1 MKNDENKVVKKDV
14 LSKEKSKQKTIPVDS
29 VS

>member
-1 MKNDENKVVKKDV
+1 MKNDENKVVKKDA